1 MKLSAVVQKKIEKM
15 KKEMKD
21 EVEQAKNLLDY
32 IAP

>member
-15 KKEMKD
+15 KKELKD